1 MSYKNLNAYAVIPAR
16 GGSKRI
22 PRKNIKEF
30 HGKPIIAYSI
40 ETAIESKLFKEVI
53 VSTDDSEI
61 AEIAEGYGALA
72 PFSRPDSL
80 SDDYASSFDVISHS
94 VQWLIDNN
102 RSPTHVCCIYPTA
115 PFLKKEYLHEGFT
128 LLLNERL
135 DFVFSVT
142 SFPYPIQRALRVDNG
157 LVAMKD
163 PSFLLARSQDLEE
176 FYHDA
181 GQFYFGS
188 SDAFLNRSSIF
199 EAQTGSI
206 KLPRETVHDIDN
218 PEDWEIA
225 EKIFIACNAI

>member
-1 MSYKNLNAYAVIPAR
+1 MSYKNLRAYAVIPAR

-40 ETAIESKLFKEVI
+40 QTAIESKLFEEVI

-61 AEIAEGYGALA
+61 AEIAESYGALA
-72 PFSRPDSL
+72 PFRRPESL
-80 SDDYASSFDVISHS
+80 SGDYASSFGVIAHS
-94 VQWLIDNN
+94 VQWLIDNDC
-102 RSPTHVCCIYPTA
+102 SPTHVCCIYPTA
-115 PFLKKEYLHEGFT
+115 PFLKKDFLEEGFT
-128 LLLNERL
+128 LLINERL

-157 LVAMKD
+157 LVTMKD
-163 PSFLLARSQDLEE
+163 PSFQLARSQDLEE

-188 SDAFLNRSSIF
+188 SDAFISKSSIF
-199 EAQTGSI
+199 EAQTGCI

-218 PEDWEIA
+218 PEDWKIA
-225 EKIFIACNAI
+225 EKMFIACNSI